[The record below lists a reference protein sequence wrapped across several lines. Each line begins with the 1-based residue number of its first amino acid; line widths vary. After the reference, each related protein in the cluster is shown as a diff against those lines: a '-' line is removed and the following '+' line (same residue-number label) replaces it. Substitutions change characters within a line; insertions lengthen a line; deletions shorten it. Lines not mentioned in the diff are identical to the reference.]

1 MTSAKDSTAKQ
12 PAASHPLI
20 IELSELD
27 SLPGKVLLVAVC
39 AARVFAAG
47 HIPGSVLIE
56 PAELVS
62 GQPPAVGKIPASE
75 RLSALFSRIGLT
87 PETHVVAY
95 DDEGGGWAG
104 RLIWTLDVLG
114 HRYSSYLNGGL
125 VAWLKSD
132 RPVQTGPVTPVP
144 APYQARLDHSLL
156 RDKEWVLAHLDDA
169 EVQVWDARSPEEYR
183 GERRTALRNGHIP
196 GARNLDWLELMDP
209 GNDLRLLPLDRIHD
223 KLRRHGIDTDKAL
236 ITHCQTHHR
245 SGLTYLAGKA
255 LGLDIQAYDGS
266 WSEWG
271 NDPDTPIATGS

>member
-1 MTSAKDSTAKQ
+1 MTNSAETTQHSRQ
-12 PAASHPLI
+12 LI
-20 IELSELD
+20 IDIPQLQALQAETR
-27 SLPGKVLLVAVC
+27 VLLVAVC
-39 AARVFAAG
+39 PARVFEAN

-62 GQPPAVGKIPASE
+62 GEKPAVGKIPGAE
-75 RLSALFSRIGLT
+75 RLGALFSRIGLT
-87 PETHVVAY
+87 PDTHVVAY

-114 HRYSSYLNGGL
+114 HCHYSYLDGGL
-125 VAWLKSD
+125 VAWIESGQ
-132 RPVQTGPVTPVP
+132 PVASGPETPQP
-144 APYQARLDHSLL
+144 APYQANLNAALL
-156 RDKEWVLAHLDDA
+156 RDKEWVLTHLEDP

-183 GERRTALRNGHIP
+183 GEKINALRNGHIP

-209 GNDLRLLPLDRIHD
+209 GNGLRLRPLEVIRD
-223 KLRRHGIDTDKAL
+223 KLAQQGIDTSKTL

-245 SGLTYLAGKA
+245 SGLTYLVGKA

-271 NDPDTPIATGS
+271 NDPDTPVETGS